1 MVNSADHSQ
10 ILYQAYEQFL
20 LPVFNKKVPMPYR
33 INIPPDEHPAKQ
45 GKRTPEVI
53 LKQLQEDARNQN
65 FDLQKASMEETREFM
80 RKNQLGIDCSG
91 FAYRILDFLVQKI
104 KGKSLEDFGFPHV
117 GITNVNILTSDEFS
131 VPIDNFTNAQPGDLI
146 RLDSKAVDGI
156 PHCLVIL
163 DSIITYAHSSRQ
175 TNPDGVH
182 TAQIKDEKFPD
193 DLKMFRFKKEEGDG
207 IRRLKILQ

>member
-45 GKRTPEVI
+45 GKSAPEVI

-131 VPIDNFTNAQPGDLI
+131 GAFKLPFRGFLDFSKVKSPSVLTNKTFGKGLQGK
-146 RLDSKAVDGI
+146 SAVL
-156 PHCLVIL
+156 LVL
-163 DSIITYAHSSRQ
+163 
-175 TNPDGVH
+175 
-182 TAQIKDEKFPD
+182 
-193 DLKMFRFKKEEGDG
+193 
-207 IRRLKILQ
+207 